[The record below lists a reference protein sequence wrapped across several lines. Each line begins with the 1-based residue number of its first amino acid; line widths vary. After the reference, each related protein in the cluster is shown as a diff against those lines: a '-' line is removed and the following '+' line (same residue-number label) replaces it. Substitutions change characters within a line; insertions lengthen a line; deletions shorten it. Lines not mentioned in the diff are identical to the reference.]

1 MEHCLLYLLLYGAL
15 LGALTASYANF
26 RLFTE
31 VGRGVFIRLVA
42 ALTAGRPVFA
52 FLGALRL
59 VHISATSRPHLGH
72 ASSPSQLRLG
82 RVSAGTALTA
92 QTSAAHPPPLTPP
105 APVPAPPS

>member
-26 RLFTE
+26 RPFTE

-59 VHISATSRPHLGH
+59 GHISATSRPHLGYISH
-72 ASSPSQLRLG
+72 RG
-82 RVSAGTALTA
+82 R
-92 QTSAAHPPPLTPP
+92 
-105 APVPAPPS
+105 